1 MKEQNYNEKGRKIKF
16 FCPFMRLYYHKIAIF
31 SRLPIFGFV
40 YYNHVLTYERG
51 NVSGSFV

>member
-16 FCPFMRLYYHKIAIF
+16 FCPFMRLYYHKIAFF